1 MIELIVA
8 LLAAVLYL
16 VSAWRQWR
24 TITGQQPAARG
35 RVLTFAMLATLMHLG
50 YLLVEST
57 GRPTDTHAINFAF
70 FHVGSVIGLVIVL
83 LLLFSSWKKP
93 VENLF
98 VGLFPMISTVLIVAA
113 FSEQQQT
120 LHTLSYALAWHIMLS
135 IVAYSVFVI
144 AAVQSILLYLQD
156 HHLRK
161 HQTRGLIQAL
171 PPLQTMDL
179 LLFEMIW
186 LGMIVLTA
194 AFAIGWPAVEDLQ
207 AQHLIHK
214 IVFAS
219 VGWIVFATLLVGR
232 YRFGWR
238 GVIASRW
245 TLTGTGF
252 LILSYFG
259 SKFVLEVLLQK

>member
-1 MIELIVA
+1 MTELIVA
-8 LLAAVLYL
+8 LLAAALYL
-16 VSAWRQWR
+16 ACAWRQWQ
-24 TITGQQPAARG
+24 TIEGNRPANRGQ
-35 RVLTFAMLATLMHLG
+35 VLTLAMLASLLHLG
-50 YLLVEST
+50 YLLADTLVTTST
-57 GRPTDTHAINFAF
+57 AHSFNFAF
-70 FHVGSVIGLVIVL
+70 FHIGSVIGLVIVL

-98 VGLFPMISTVLIVAA
+98 VGLFPMIALVIVVAA
-113 FSEQQQT
+113 ISDQHLT
-120 LHTLSYALAWHIMLS
+120 LDNLSYALAWHILLS
-135 IVAYSVFVI
+135 IIAYSVFVI
-144 AAVQSILLYLQD
+144 AAVQSVLLYLQD
-156 HHLRK
+156 RHLRK

-186 LGMIVLTA
+186 LGMITLTA
-194 AFAIGWPAVEDLQ
+194 AFAIGWPAVEDLK

-214 IVFAS
+214 V
-219 VGWIVFATLLVGR
+219 VFATVGWAVFAMLLIGR

-245 TLTGTGF
+245 TLTGTAF